1 MSDNQRAELRL
12 VRDSADA
19 PPLPRRELEPTPDVV
34 DAVVVDTADSAIVP
48 RTDPGSPARPRTI
61 TIVGRLV
68 PVQPS
73 ARTVNVSRGLAIA
86 TVTVGQGCHSWT
98 VRAWDSVTLGVYRRQ
113 IRAADAAGDR
123 DALAEWTERKGRAVA
138 ERRTRLMELP
148 LLAVNVAKFLGI
160 SLIGALVLLLALA
173 CAVWATGMGEFGAVW
188 ELAAD
193 LIRLI
198 FTVVTYAWPAVPF
211 AVLVA
216 AWREGNRRSEPP
228 RWLVARDESPGGG
241 REVIPDE
248 GAIINALKHLG
259 IAPLNKA
266 FKAGWKPKVV
276 LPTQRDGKGYRTQ
289 LEPPPGVTVE
299 MINKK
304 KDVLAHNLVRLPV
317 EVWPTE
323 PKKQPGVLDLWVAD
337 QGSLTGPLPD
347 WPLLKDGTG
356 DYFAGVPV
364 SMNIRGKTIIGLL
377 SQKNYAL
384 AGMMGSGKSTMII
397 TLLLGA
403 ILDYLVEV
411 DVFVFATNADYDP
424 LKPRLRTLLTGP
436 GDEVVEAC
444 LARLRDVY
452 AELTVRGQ
460 ALQEHGAPFVTREL
474 AEKDERLRPRII
486 VIDECQALFLN
497 EELGAQ
503 AEELCVKLMGAAR
516 KYAVTLI
523 FATPEP
529 SSASLPRKLMTV
541 ISNKACFAIG
551 DQTSNDAVLGTG
563 SYKAGISAVGLEPK
577 TEEGPGD
584 IGTCMASGFQARPGL
599 LRTYYVPYA
608 EMASVVQRALM
619 LREKAGFGPGGAAPV
634 HARDLLEDL
643 AAVMGGDPIKA
654 AKLPALLARLAPAWP
669 PYKTLTGKQL
679 VEDLAELGVK
689 VPSTGNQWFVN
700 PEDVRTALVRRESDD
715 GEGGLVSPAPTPRK
729 VL

>member
-1 MSDNQRAELRL
+1 MNADKRPDLRL
-12 VRDSADA
+12 VPRNGDDA
-19 PPLPRRELEPTPDVV
+19 PDLPLPEERHDELEPRQEQELDSVV
-34 DAVVVDTADSAIVP
+34 YEGEIISDKPERPSRLPSVVVDK
-48 RTDPGSPARPRTI
+48 
-61 TIVGRLV
+61 
-68 PVQPS
+68 
-73 ARTVNVSRGLAIA
+73 
-86 TVTVGQGCHSWT
+86 VTVLREPE
-98 VRAWDSVTLGVYRRQ
+98 VRK
-113 IRAADAAGDR
+113 RAAQTAGR
-123 DALAEWTERKGRAVA
+123 H
-138 ERRTRLMELP
+138 
-148 LLAVNVAKFLGI
+148 
-160 SLIGALVLLLALA
+160 GALVLAGWHSWIVRMYDGLTNGTIREQIRIAKATGDREALAFWLDKRREAKNDRYDRLMKLPQLALKMAILSGGCLLAVPVLLVIISTV
-173 CAVWATGMGEFGAVW
+173 VWLTGAGEWTDPWVWLGALLRWVFGALAFAWSVFVVALPFLLIW
-188 ELAAD
+188 AGHRAGQRSAEL
-193 LIRLI
+193 
-198 FTVVTYAWPAVPF
+198 TTWVVE
-211 AVLVA
+211 
-216 AWREGNRRSEPP
+216 EGG
-228 RWLVARDESPGGG
+228 ARDHGP
-241 REVIPDE
+241 RDRIPDE
-248 GAIINALKHLG
+248 SAIINALKHLG

-266 FKAGWKPKVV
+266 FKAGWKPRIV

-323 PKKQPGVLDLWVAD
+323 PKNQPGVLDLWVAD

-347 WPLLKDGTG
+347 WPLLKDGVG

-364 SMNIRGKTIIGLL
+364 SVNIRGKTIIGLL
-377 SQKNYAL
+377 FQKNYAL

-444 LARLRDVY
+444 LMRLRDVY
-452 AELTVRGQ
+452 AELSVRGQ
-460 ALQEHGAPFVTREL
+460 ALKDHGIPAVTREA

-497 EELGAQ
+497 EELGEE

-516 KYAVTLI
+516 KYGVTLI

-529 SSASLPRKLMTV
+529 SSASLPRKLMAV

-563 SYKAGISAVGLEPK
+563 SYKQGISAVGLEPK

-608 EMASVVQRALM
+608 EMSSVVERALM
-619 LREKAGFGPGGAAPV
+619 LREKAGFGPGGTVMPQK
-634 HARDLLEDL
+634 RDLLEDL
-643 AAVMGGDPIKA
+643 SAVMGADPIKA
-654 AKLPALLARLAPAWP
+654 ADLPALLARHAPAWQ
-669 PYKTLTGKQL
+669 PYKTLTGTQL
-679 VEDLAELGVK
+679 VKDLAVLGVK
-689 VPSTGNQWFVN
+689 VPSTANRWLVG
-700 PEDVRTALVRRESDD
+700 PEDVRAALARRQSDD
-715 GEGGLVSPAPTPRK
+715 EDAS
-729 VL
+729 